1 MNGYNLLVL
10 NSLGSDLFWVIQLLA
25 DELLIEK

>member
-10 NSLGSDLFWVIQLLA
+10 NSLGSDLFWVIQRLA